1 MGISSQGVTLTFA
14 GFTAGVTSISVE
26 SPQAEIV
33 DMTSPSHAAGVK
45 RMVATGGI
53 LSPGKVRVDYMRT
66 ATSHDPLTF
75 QGTSGTLVIA
85 HANLNVSKTAIV
97 ESVSTE
103 VSVGDLMRGSIS
115 FVTTEAS

>member
-1 MGISSQGVTLTFA
+1 MPFSSQGATLSFT

-33 DMTSPSHAAGVK
+33 DMTGLTDAIGVK

-53 LSPGKVRVDYMRT
+53 LSPAKIRVDYIRE
-66 ATSHDPLTF
+66 ATSPDPLTF
-75 QGTSGTLVIA
+75 QGTSGTLAIS
-85 HANLNVSKTAIV
+85 HAALSVSKPAIV

-103 VSVGDLMRGSIS
+103 MAVGDLLRGSIS
-115 FVTTEAS
+115 FVATEV